1 MWRGVGLLS
10 TAGIYTALRPNHVP
24 YSIRHPPPFST
35 QLVPRLA
42 KVPHGR
48 WACYK
53 CEELL
58 AARCESAKPTE
69 RAAYVRENLGRYVF
83 ERARARAR
91 AAAARAAG
99 GGGQ

>member
-1 MWRGVGLLS
+1 MS
-10 TAGIYTALRPNHVP
+10 P
-24 YSIRHPPPFST
+24 YSILHPPPFSP

-83 ERARARAR
+83 ECARARAR

>member
-1 MWRGVGLLS
+1 MSSTLFATLPLS
-10 TAGIYTALRPNHVP
+10 LR
-24 YSIRHPPPFST
+24 

-58 AARCESAKPTE
+58 AARCASAKPTE

>member
-1 MWRGVGLLS
+1 
-10 TAGIYTALRPNHVP
+10 
-24 YSIRHPPPFST
+24 
-35 QLVPRLA
+35 LVPRLA

-58 AARCESAKPTE
+58 ASRCESAKPTE
-69 RAAYVRENLGRYVF
+69 RAAYVRENLGQYVF

-91 AAAARAAG
+91 VAAARAAG